1 MACVHDTAL
10 LIASLPGSPIAG
22 MRSPVSRARGS
33 HLPRPAATGAS
44 HRTSDQGAELASC
57 RRVILIFP
65 QPPCDYLASEDD
77 SSSLVKLR
85 RRGLTLALV
94 RAPRDHRVPANE
106 EDLADLETDVAA
118 PVRIYKQAFDE
129 FNQMAPEVRAGQSV
143 LEDDILSGVVR
154 SLLSQFRYGDALS
167 FIDLALKGEMFS
179 AYQSQIR
186 HDLRVQKEILPE
198 LVARTRGTNFPASGL
213 KLWADLMDEV
223 QRVQEPRGRQGLP
236 AQDSGQD

>member
-1 MACVHDTAL
+1 MCDSAAPGMRTGSARDIVFPSAPWLAAHARACQSSFEQAGAGRTPICAPTRPSLARSARARLSTLVACVHDTAL

-94 RAPRDHRVPANE
+94 RAPRDHRVPANK
-106 EDLADLETDVAA
+106 A
-118 PVRIYKQAFDE
+118 
-129 FNQMAPEVRAGQSV
+129 
-143 LEDDILSGVVR
+143 
-154 SLLSQFRYGDALS
+154 LLVQPDR
-167 FIDLALKGEMFS
+167 
-179 AYQSQIR
+179 
-186 HDLRVQKEILPE
+186 LRP
-198 LVARTRGTNFPASGL
+198 
-213 KLWADLMDEV
+213 
-223 QRVQEPRGRQGLP
+223 GRQGRCRADPGALKQMENGNP
-236 AQDSGQD
+236 TRAKEVPLSWSDRACRSSRRSRPKGALSE